1 MKMTKSMFMSLKK
14 LHKKFTQNLENLEE
28 NMQEI
33 ENVDNDSR
41 KEKVKAISNEIYD
54 LTEHLHDL
62 DLLADELIGD
72 DLLDIDDQ
80 EIYEKFEKI
89 DLIFSLIHTFEK
101 DLKNMHK
108 TFYDKKINADLK
120 ILAHDSLKRSW
131 KSLNRQ
137 VSTVLNDLESII
149 NKIS

>member
-1 MKMTKSMFMSLKK
+1 MTKSMFMSMKK

-33 ENVDNDSR
+33 ETVDNDTR
-41 KEKVKAISNEIYD
+41 KKKVKAISNELYD

-80 EIYEKFEKI
+80 EIYEKFEKV
-89 DLIFSLIHTFEK
+89 DLISSLTHTFEK

-108 TFYDKKINADLK
+108 TFYDKKIVADLK
-120 ILAHDSLKRSW
+120 ILVHDSLKRTW
-131 KSLNRQ
+131 KSLHKQ
-137 VSTVLNDLESII
+137 VSTVLNDVESII
-149 NKIS
+149 NKLS